1 MSSSFKTKIEFET
14 RIEQFPF
21 TEEGISELKINSKH
35 SEDWPVVYILNGDE
49 EAYIGETQSAFDR
62 MKQHLA
68 NRNTLR
74 RNLTRINLMQSES
87 FNKSAIL
94 DIENMLITHMHADGK
109 YILQNTNG
117 GQSRLHNYYQRNLY
131 QSVFKN
137 IWDKLKEKN
146 LVVHELYEIENS
158 EIFKFSPYKE
168 LTSEQYKI
176 VDELLKLYV
185 EAMKKDKERI
195 DVVVN
200 GGAGTGKS
208 LIAMY
213 FINIIA
219 NILSNNYDFTNSDDF
234 CDDESFFNR
243 SDLIKSVKT
252 YGNYKIGFVVAVPSF
267 KQTVEKVFSSIRDL
281 RKIDVI
287 SPSEASRGDYDVL
300 IVDEAHRLKRRN
312 RLTNYGTHD
321 RVNHNLGL
329 SINSTELD
337 WVKLKARKM
346 LVLFYD
352 GNQSVK
358 ESDVLKEDFDEIINS
373 SSTKQYFLN
382 SQLRIKGGNEY
393 IDFVKKLFSNC
404 PIKYNVQQEYEL
416 KVYDDCNEMFREI
429 KEKNT
434 KYGGLCRM
442 LSGISFYWRKK
453 ARDKRSTK
461 YKQEYDFEIN
471 GHKYCWNNEFN
482 AGDFI
487 TNDEN
492 IDKIGCIYT
501 TQGHDLNF
509 AGVIFGKDISYDTKE
524 KRIVYNIEEF
534 IDTNAKSKDRN
545 KTEKNIINAYIIL
558 LTRGVYGTYI
568 YAVDKN
574 LREYIKSLIKD

>member
-1 MSSSFKTKIEFET
+1 MSSSFETKIEFET

-74 RNLTRINLMQSES
+74 RNLTCINLMQSES

-146 LVVHELYEIENS
+146 LVVHELYQIENS

-267 KQTVEKVFSSIRDL
+267 KQTVKKVFSSIRDL

-434 KYGGLCRM
+434 KC
-442 LSGISFYWRKK
+442 
-453 ARDKRSTK
+453 
-461 YKQEYDFEIN
+461 
-471 GHKYCWNNEFN
+471 
-482 AGDFI
+482 
-487 TNDEN
+487 
-492 IDKIGCIYT
+492 
-501 TQGHDLNF
+501 
-509 AGVIFGKDISYDTKE
+509 
-524 KRIVYNIEEF
+524 
-534 IDTNAKSKDRN
+534 
-545 KTEKNIINAYIIL
+545 
-558 LTRGVYGTYI
+558 
-568 YAVDKN
+568 
-574 LREYIKSLIKD
+574 